1 MKSSQTFIDSSS
13 VQVSLQH
20 QELAGTLLLF
30 GLVAGLGLGSLF
42 GPVLVGLL

>member
-1 MKSSQTFIDSSS
+1 MRTLVDSSS

-20 QELAGTLLLF
+20 QELAGMLLLF

-42 GPVLVGLL
+42 GPILVGLL